1 MHTQTQMQ
9 TQTKIIEIVKQVAG
23 KPIDPAPEESLFE
36 SGVLDSFTL
45 ADLVSALE
53 AEFSVKIP
61 DSDLSPRKFDSVAR
75 IQTYLQSRS

>member
-1 MHTQTQMQ
+1 MD
-9 TQTKIIEIVKQVAG
+9 TQTKIVEIIKQVAG
-23 KPIDPAPEESLFE
+23 KPIDPAPDESLFE

-53 AEFSVKIP
+53 DEFALKIP

-75 IQTYLQSRS
+75 IVAYLQSRT

>member
-1 MHTQTQMQ
+1 MD
-9 TQTKIIEIVKQVAG
+9 TQTKIVEIVKQVSG

-45 ADLVSALE
+45 ADLVAALE
-53 AEFSVKIP
+53 EEFSVKIP

-75 IQTYLQSRS
+75 IQAYLQSRT